1 MQAKIIVYSSNNC
14 GYCAKAKKLL
24 DQKGLSYEEINIQV
38 KPQFRE
44 EMILKSNGKRTV
56 PQIFINDIHIGGF
69 EELNKITI
77 EGNLENYLSD
87 G

>member
-1 MQAKIIVYSSNNC
+1 MQDNIIVYSSNNC

-38 KPQFRE
+38 QPQFRE

>member
-1 MQAKIIVYSSNNC
+1 MQDKIIVYSSNNC
-14 GYCAKAKKLL
+14 GYCDKAKKLL
-24 DQKGLSYEEINIQV
+24 DQKGLSFEEINIQV
-38 KPQFRE
+38 QPQFRE

-56 PQIFINDIHIGGF
+56 PQIFINDIYIGGF
-69 EELNKITI
+69 EELNKIAI

>member
-38 KPQFRE
+38 QPQFRE
-44 EMILKSNGKRTV
+44 DMILKY
-56 PQIFINDIHIGGF
+56 INYI
-69 EELNKITI
+69 LVKKIKI
-77 EGNLENYLSD
+77 
-87 G
+87 

>member
-1 MQAKIIVYSSNNC
+1 MQDKITVYSSNNC

-38 KPQFRE
+38 QPQFRE

-69 EELNKITI
+69 EELNKIAI

>member
-1 MQAKIIVYSSNNC
+1 MQDKIIVYSSNNC
-14 GYCAKAKKLL
+14 GYCAMAKKLL
-24 DQKGLSYEEINIQV
+24 DQKGLSYEEINIPVQ
-38 KPQFRE
+38 PQFRE

-56 PQIFINDIHIGGF
+56 PQIFINDIYIGGF
-69 EELNKITI
+69 EELNKRTI

>member
-1 MQAKIIVYSSNNC
+1 MQDKIIVYSSNNC

-24 DQKGLSYEEINIQV
+24 DQKGLNYEEINIQV
-38 KPQFRE
+38 QPQFRE

-56 PQIFINDIHIGGF
+56 PQIFINDIYIGGV
-69 EELNKITI
+69 EELNKIAI
-77 EGNLENYLSD
+77 EGNLENYLSA

>member
-38 KPQFRE
+38 QPQFRE

>member
-1 MQAKIIVYSSNNC
+1 MQDKIIVYSSNNC
-14 GYCAKAKKLL
+14 GYCDKAKKLL
-24 DQKGLSYEEINIQV
+24 DQKGLSFEEINIQV
-38 KPQFRE
+38 QPQFRE

-69 EELNKITI
+69 EELNKIAI

>member
-38 KPQFRE
+38 QPQFRE

-69 EELNKITI
+69 EELNKIAI
-77 EGNLENYLSD
+77 EGNFENYLSD

>member
-38 KPQFRE
+38 QPQFRE
-44 EMILKSNGKRTV
+44 DMILKSNGKRTV

-69 EELNKITI
+69 EELNKIAI

>member
-38 KPQFRE
+38 QPQFRE
-44 EMILKSNGKRTV
+44 DMILKSNGKRTV

>member
-38 KPQFRE
+38 QPQFRE

-69 EELNKITI
+69 EELNKIAI